1 MTNLGNLAEPER
13 RSVYQLITTYETG
26 QTVARTCE
34 TFRELS
40 AAIDEAWAAG
50 FIRYQVR
57 PAGER

>member
-1 MTNLGNLAEPER
+1 MP
-13 RSVYQLITTYETG
+13 YQLITTYETG

-50 FIRYQVR
+50 FSRYEVR